1 MRRIVAAQG
10 GRLLRFLFVRDG
22 ALSADPAAGGLLR
35 LVGAT
40 PMEKEYHFCMMRRAR
55 HRLRIALLVLFC
67 MLFQQ
72 AALAA
77 YLCPIE
83 QAPARMSA
91 MEGHCAEM
99 DMARVPTNPAL
110 CDKHCNPDHQLVTD
124 AASLSVPAL
133 ALPAPVFAPVLAQT
147 GAGLVL
153 CDEVPIARSDPP
165 PRLRYCS
172 LLI

>member
-1 MRRIVAAQG
+1 M
-10 GRLLRFLFVRDG
+10 
-22 ALSADPAAGGLLR
+22 
-35 LVGAT
+35 T
-40 PMEKEYHFCMMRRAR
+40 RRAS

-83 QAPARMSA
+83 QVPARMSA
-91 MEGHCAEM
+91 VEGHCAGM
-99 DMARVPTNPAL
+99 DMAQARTNPAL
-110 CDKHCNPDHQLVTD
+110 CDKHCHPDHQIVTD
-124 AASLSVPAL
+124 AAGLSVPAL
-133 ALPAPVFAPVLAQT
+133 AMPPPAFAPVLAQ
-147 GAGLVL
+147 ANSRVALRA
-153 CDEVPIARSDPP
+153 DVPIARSDPP